1 MINRITTCFSF
12 IRCRKG
18 QATTEVVLLFPV
30 FLIFILFIIKIF
42 GLLVLDQ
49 KLEIAMFYAARRFQ
63 LQSHE
68 TDYYADTWDRR
79 FLEKDIKKKVEDYLG
94 FNNEGM
100 RKFLSLREIKLDI
113 NRSGTWT
120 KMVLTARTRAPRI
133 RFLCNYNKDRV
144 CERDEKCLKGYNF
157 LCETGGTIELT
168 RYVGKNERP
177 APYQRPEGK

>member
-1 MINRITTCFSF
+1 MMNKIANFFSF

-49 KLEIAMFYAARRFQ
+49 KLEVAMFYAARRFQ

-120 KMVLTARTRAPRI
+120 KIVLTARTKAPRI

-157 LCETGGTIELT
+157 LCESGDTIELT

>member
-1 MINRITTCFSF
+1 M
-12 IRCRKG
+12 
-18 QATTEVVLLFPV
+18 
-30 FLIFILFIIKIF
+30 
-42 GLLVLDQ
+42 LDQ
-49 KLEIAMFYAARRFQ
+49 KLEVAMFYAARRFQ

-120 KMVLTARTRAPRI
+120 KMVLTARNRAPRI

-157 LCETGGTIELT
+157 C
-168 RYVGKNERP
+168 VKQAERLSSP
-177 APYQRPEGK
+177 ATWAKMNVRLHINAPKANNILNKTPRLGRFLDCHARVF